1 MATDY
6 IHIDEAQENMKQL
19 IREMNAFR
27 DCSYA
32 FSTACEEDG
41 FGGVR
46 NVDMKYISAAFK
58 MYKKVLKEFGD
69 E

>member
-1 MATDY
+1 M
-6 IHIDEAQENMKQL
+6 H
-19 IREMNAFR
+19 AFR
-27 DCSYA
+27 DCAYA

-41 FGGVR
+41 FGGVK
-46 NVDMKYISAAFK
+46 NVDMKYISAALK

>member
-1 MATDY
+1 METDP
-6 IHIDEAQENMKQL
+6 IQEKLKNLTK
-19 IREMNAFR
+19 EMHAFK
-27 DCSYA
+27 DCAYA

-46 NVDMKYISAAFK
+46 QVDMKYISAALK